1 MDFMKMTLKE
11 LSDGIKKAEF
21 TSVEIVKSY
30 FDRIE
35 SEDEKIQSYITVCR
49 EEALKQA
56 EEADQ
61 KVKCKD
67 IKGKL
72 LGVPIAVKDNIC
84 TDGIRTTCASK
95 MLEDF
100 VPPYDAAVVEKL
112 KEEGAVII
120 GKLNMD
126 EFAMGSST
134 ENSAYK
140 ITKNPFDI
148 ERVPGGSSGGSAA
161 AVAAC
166 LAPAALGSDTGGS
179 IRQPSSFCGVVGLKP
194 TYGLVS
200 RYGLIAFA
208 SSLDQIGPITR
219 NVDDAAFLLSIIEG
233 YDERDN
239 TSAEIERKDYFKTIN
254 DGVKGM
260 KIAVPKQFFEE
271 GLDVEVKEK
280 VLSTID
286 MLKEL
291 GAEVETISME
301 VAEEGLSAYYIISS
315 AESSSNLARFDGI
328 RYGYRTKNYE
338 DVYDIMANSR
348 SESFGD
354 EVKRRIMIGT
364 YCLSAG
370 YYDAYYKKAMK
381 LKKKIKSEFKKVFE
395 KYDIIIG
402 PVSPVLPFKIGEKK
416 QNPVEM
422 YLADIYT
429 VNVNLAGIPAISVPC
444 GMSSDELPIGMQI
457 MADDFCEEKIFRA
470 AKAVED
476 GLKLDMYEKMM
487 KKGDK

>member
-21 TSVEIVKSY
+21 TSLEVVKSY

-49 EEALKQA
+49 DEALKKA
-56 EEADQ
+56 EEADK
-61 KVKCKD
+61 KVKSGD

-72 LGVPIAVKDNIC
+72 LGVPIAIKDNIC
-84 TDGIRTTCASK
+84 TDGIKTTCASK
-95 MLEDF
+95 MLYDF
-100 VPPYDAAVVEKL
+100 VPPYDATVIEKL
-112 KEEGAVII
+112 KAEGAIII

-140 ITKNPFDI
+140 VTKNPFDL

-161 AVAAC
+161 AVSAC

-219 NVDDAAFLLSIIEG
+219 SVDDSAMLLSVIAG

-239 TSAEIERKDYFKTIN
+239 TSADRAKKDYFETIN

-260 KIAVPKQFFEE
+260 KIGVPKEFFGE
-271 GLDVEVKEK
+271 GLDSEIKDR

-286 MLKEL
+286 VLKSL
-291 GAEVETISME
+291 GADVETISMDD
-301 VAEEGLSAYYIISS
+301 AEEGLSAYYIISS
-315 AESSSNLARFDGI
+315 AEASSNLARFDGI

-370 YYDAYYKKAMK
+370 YYDAYYKRAMK
-381 LKKKIKSEFKKVFE
+381 LKKKIKSQFKKVFE
-395 KYDIIIG
+395 KYDLIIG
-402 PVSPVLPFKIGEKK
+402 PVSPVLPFKIGEKRA
-416 QNPVEM
+416 NPVEM

-429 VNVNLAGIPAISVPC
+429 VNVNLAGIPAMSLPC
-444 GMSSDELPIGMQI
+444 GMSRDNLPIGVQI
-457 MADDFCEEKIFRA
+457 MADDFCEEKIFKA
-470 AKAVED
+470 AKAIEKA
-476 GLKLDMYEKMM
+476 LMLDMTENMM